1 MTMNFPDLPTES
13 PAPKIEVFNTS
24 GIELPFDSSVIPTI
38 VRKIELGENV
48 RYQNLEIVFVD
59 EKEIVEINE
68 EHLDRDYITD
78 IITFRY
84 DEDTSNQQI
93 EGTLYCCAP
102 RIKEQGKEFAK
113 SEREEFL
120 RVVIHG
126 FIHLIGYDDSTD
138 DQKAIMTNL
147 EDKYLGKLP

>member
-1 MTMNFPDLPTES
+1 MMNFPDFPTES
-13 PAPKIEVFNTS
+13 SVPKIEVFNTS
-24 GIELPFDSSVIPTI
+24 GLELPFNSSIIPTI

-59 EKEIVEINE
+59 EEEIVAINE
-68 EHLDRDYITD
+68 EHLDRNYITD

-84 DEDTSNQQI
+84 DEDQSNQQI

-102 RIKEQGKEFAK
+102 RIKEQSEEFSK
-113 SEREEFL
+113 SERQEFL

-138 DQKAIMTNL
+138 EEKNIMTKL